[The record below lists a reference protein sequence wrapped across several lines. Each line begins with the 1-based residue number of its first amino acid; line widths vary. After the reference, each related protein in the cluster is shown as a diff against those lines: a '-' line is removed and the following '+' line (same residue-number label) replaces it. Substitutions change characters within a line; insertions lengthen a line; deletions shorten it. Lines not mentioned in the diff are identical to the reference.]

1 MDDTVLEKS
10 HCVIC
15 KIQEKIW
22 KLLLRITK
30 QKSQEEIEKLL
41 PLFDTWW
48 FRECT
53 TLLFTIISRI
63 CLNELKDYSWK
74 NE

>member
-1 MDDTVLEKS
+1 MDDAVLEKS
-10 HCVIC
+10 HHWLP

-22 KLLLRITK
+22 EILLRITK
-30 QKSQEEIEKLL
+30 QKSQEKIEKLL

-53 TLLFTIISRI
+53 TLLFTITSRI
-63 CLNELKDYSWK
+63 CLNELKDYSWE